1 MSSRTV
7 LFAAFVAVLAA
18 LGIATTTVAFR
29 PAAASMN
36 APANVGVVNL
46 STIVDRM
53 KERQEWDVRLKSLES
68 AITEEGRA
76 RRAKLEATA
85 KEIEPISEGTER
97 ESRIDQFRMQEI
109 KDTEWLNI
117 KKLEIDRERSLK
129 WQSLYRSIRE
139 GTKKLSERE
148 GLDLVIVDD
157 SKTELRVQR
166 NEKVPMEAQA
176 LEQIA
181 SLRVLFGSKA
191 IDVTEKLLVQIDND
205 RSLAAPANSS
215 AIPTNLPAA
224 APR

>member
-1 MSSRTV
+1 MTTRRAF
-7 LFAAFVAVLAA
+7 LAAFLAILVTLA
-18 LGIATTTVAFR
+18 IATTSGAFR

-53 KERQEWDVRLKSLES
+53 KERQEWDVRLKALES

-76 RRAKLEATA
+76 RRTKLEAFA
-85 KEIEPISEGTER
+85 KEIEPMSEGTER

-109 KDTEWLNI
+109 KDAEWLNG

-139 GTKKLSERE
+139 GTRKLSERE

-191 IDVTEKLLVQIDND
+191 IDVTEKLLVQLDND
-205 RSLAAPANSS
+205 RSLGAATGASGLPNPAS
-215 AIPTNLPAA
+215 TPAA
-224 APR
+224 R